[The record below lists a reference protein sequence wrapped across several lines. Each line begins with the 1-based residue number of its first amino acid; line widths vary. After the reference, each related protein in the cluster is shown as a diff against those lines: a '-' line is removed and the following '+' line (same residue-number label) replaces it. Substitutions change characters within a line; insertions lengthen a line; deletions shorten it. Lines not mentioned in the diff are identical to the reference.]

1 MFATQ
6 AQDSELHRNT
16 RIYRLAGWNMP
27 ITPVQLVQLGWAE
40 RSEFL
45 KLILLVY

>member
-16 RIYRLAGWNMP
+16 LIYRLAGWNMP
-27 ITPVQLVQLGWAE
+27 ITPVQLGWAE
-40 RSEFL
+40 RSEFF